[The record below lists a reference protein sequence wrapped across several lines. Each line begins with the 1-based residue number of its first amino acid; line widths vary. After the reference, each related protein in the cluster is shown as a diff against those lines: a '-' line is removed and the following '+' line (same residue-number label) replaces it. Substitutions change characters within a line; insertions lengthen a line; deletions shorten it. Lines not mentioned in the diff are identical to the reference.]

1 MSTENR
7 QVFHWAIFIL
17 IYSILVGG
25 IGYAA
30 FGIYG
35 ANLGAF
41 VAGSAAIAGLTS
53 LYLWHV
59 EVRGETL
66 MKIILGLAVAANAA
80 YLVHNG
86 ARAAGVQAFN
96 DAQVRK
102 YEAGAAAAARA
113 KTLAAARQI
122 GLSAGKDS
130 QLEKMF
136 GSDVA
141 AIAAFLAFLEL
152 SSAMV
157 IFAVASKRQS
167 AQEAQAKTKW
177 GKEEKWPEEVELDA
191 GESHR
196 QR

>member
-1 MSTENR
+1 MNENR

-25 IGYAA
+25 ISYAA

-35 ANLGAF
+35 TNLGAF

-59 EVRGETL
+59 DVPGETL
-66 MKIILGLAVAANAA
+66 MKIVLGLAVAANAA

-96 DAQVRK
+96 DAQVKK

-113 KTLAAARQI
+113 KTLSVARQI
-122 GLSAGKDS
+122 GLSTSKDS

-141 AIAAFLAFLEL
+141 TIAAFLAFLEL
-152 SSAMV
+152 ASSMI
-157 IFAVASKRQS
+157 IFAVASKRQAAS
-167 AQEAQAKTKW
+167 KDPGRITEHDAMDEFPA
-177 GKEEKWPEEVELDA
+177 EIDA
-191 GESHR
+191 GK
-196 QR
+196 